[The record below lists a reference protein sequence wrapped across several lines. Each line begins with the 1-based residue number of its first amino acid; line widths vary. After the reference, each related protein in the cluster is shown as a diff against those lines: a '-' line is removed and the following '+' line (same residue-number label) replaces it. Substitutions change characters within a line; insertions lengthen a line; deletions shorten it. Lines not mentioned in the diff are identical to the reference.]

1 MKINFTR
8 LIQEFNKKHPK
19 KKLTNS
25 KFARVLVKEEHFTSE
40 VSALNM
46 MRISNAGQAKTI
58 NKSLIIFLCE
68 FFGKKGSELIEWDDE
83 ITISDV
89 APHIRDD
96 APGLK
101 KVK

>member
-8 LIQEFNKKHPK
+8 LIQESGRSDRLTKKMIARALAEADFCSSVQSGEQMIQNLENGK
-19 KKLTNS
+19 AKS
-25 KFARVLVKEEHFTSE
+25 IKFD
-40 VSALNM
+40 
-46 MRISNAGQAKTI
+46 
-58 NKSLIIFLCE
+58 LITFLAEYFHCT
-68 FFGKKGSELIEWDDE
+68 GKNIIEWDDE